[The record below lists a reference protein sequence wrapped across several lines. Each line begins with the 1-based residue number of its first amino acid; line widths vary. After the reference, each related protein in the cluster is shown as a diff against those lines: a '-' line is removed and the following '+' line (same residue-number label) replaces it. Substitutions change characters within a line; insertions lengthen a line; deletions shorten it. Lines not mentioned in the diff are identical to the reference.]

1 MHQIT
6 VRYYAAAAAAA
17 GVKAE
22 VVELGEYATIA
33 DLLALIRE
41 RHDGRLAR
49 VLDSSSLLLN
59 EVVVRDPRARTTNGA
74 TVDVLPP
81 FAGG

>member
-22 VVELGEYATIA
+22 VVEVADDATIT

-59 EVVVRDPRARTTNGA
+59 EVVVRDPHVTATHGA